1 MRSALAVMATWT
13 FGTVGMVGVTGTTL
27 LSGAAAV
34 VLLAGSASADIKA
47 VQPRFVVVAKDGA
60 AMRCSDAPIYYP
72 VRTLKTG
79 DVLKIDGEGGGW
91 LRAEY
96 PAGTRAYVKADEGS
110 FDAGSGMLKLVKA
123 SKLMAANELG
133 ARPWWY
139 LLDADLPAGMTF
151 SPAEP
156 VKAADGMVEGWLVP
170 APAQARGYV
179 RAEHIRP
186 ATPDEAASY
195 NAPLAAK
202 PAPKAADPKP
212 IETMV
217 FETKVV
223 EAAKPV
229 EPRPA
234 EPKPVEI
241 AKVVPPPVPVE
252 TPKPVTPPPAEEIVV
267 VKPVDATPIATP
279 VPTQPAP
286 VLETVTTVK
295 AAPTPTP
302 APATSAKVE
311 LTRRIDDL
319 NVLRDMFDRV
329 MRRAEDEA
337 ELATVVSEFNR
348 KIDALATSGDDG
360 KIRFALEQR
369 REALHLRQEILETKR
384 RMQDTSAADERY
396 RMVRSAVEDAQKQA
410 IYTIV
415 GRILPSTV
423 YDGKRGMPLMYR
435 VESADFSSTRTIGY
449 VLPRDGVDLL
459 PKMGKIVGIVGDAKM
474 DPALTLYL
482 VAPMRVD
489 ELQVVGGRLEAIPGT
504 TTGVAPTPVMEIQ
517 PAPMTPAPTPTTPP
531 APAKPAEPVMQSQPV
546 ATPGTSDT
554 GEINK

>member
-13 FGTVGMVGVTGTTL
+13 FGTVGMGGLGGTGF
-27 LSGAAAV
+27 LSSAAAV
-34 VLLAGSASADIKA
+34 VLLAGSASADIKS
-47 VQPRFVVVAKDGA
+47 VQPHFVVVAKDGA
-60 AMRCSDAPIYYP
+60 AMRCSNAPIYYP

-79 DVLKIDGEGGGW
+79 DVLRIDGEGGGW
-91 LRAEY
+91 IRAEY
-96 PAGTRAYVKADEGS
+96 PSGTRAYVKADEGS
-110 FDAGSGMLKLVKA
+110 FDAAGGMLKLVKA

-156 VKAADGMVEGWLVP
+156 IRAADGMVEGWLVP

-195 NAPLAAK
+195 GAPLAAK
-202 PAPKAADPKP
+202 PAPKAVEPKP
-212 IETMV
+212 T
-217 FETKVV
+217 ETKIFESRVV
-223 EAAKPV
+223 EA
-229 EPRPA
+229 
-234 EPKPVEI
+234 
-241 AKVVPPPVPVE
+241 
-252 TPKPVTPPPAEEIVV
+252 PKPVTPAPTEEIIVV
-267 VKPVDATPIATP
+267 TP
-279 VPTQPAP
+279 VETSPVAAAPSQATTP
-286 VLETVTTVK
+286 VLETLTTVK
-295 AAPTPTP
+295 PAPTPTTP
-302 APATSAKVE
+302 AKVE

-319 NVLRDMFDRV
+319 NLLRDMFDRV

-348 KIDALATSGDDG
+348 KIDTLATSGDEG

-369 REALHLRQEILETKR
+369 REALHLRQEILETR
-384 RMQDTSAADERY
+384 RKMQDTSAADERF
-396 RMVRSAVEDAQKQA
+396 RMVRSAVEDARKQA

-459 PKMGKIVGIVGDAKM
+459 PKMGKIVGIVGDAKL

-489 ELQVVGGRLEAIPGT
+489 ELQVVGGRLEPIPGT
-504 TTGVAPTPVMEIQ
+504 TTGVAPTPALEAR
-517 PAPMTPAPTPTTPP
+517 PAPPAPTPAAP

-546 ATPGTSDT
+546 ATPGTADT